1 MTVYAFIA
9 AAMVTTVATLAAGSP
24 VPSVTLNNGVQM
36 PAIAAGT
43 WQYKPDVAEASVKAA
58 LAAGF
63 THIDTAHDYDNQGGV
78 GKALAGVPRASY
90 FLTTK
95 VPGCGLQG
103 ISKSKCAEDT
113 AKAIDDDLNQLG
125 LDYLDL
131 LLVHFPP
138 LGGCG
143 NVGGN
148 CKAIQ
153 SQWTALEAAYAS
165 KKARAIGVSNFCITC
180 FQCLNETMKITPT
193 VNQVQFHVGM
203 GPDPDGLFSY
213 CKHRG
218 VHPQAYS
225 PLGNNA
231 SALIDGPVLKQIGAN
246 HNKSSVQVALGWI
259 WSDGVPVVTKSSK
272 PSHLADDINI
282 FDFQF
287 TKEEMGT
294 LNGMKTPTGKP
305 SFMCTK

>member
-1 MTVYAFIA
+1 
-9 AAMVTTVATLAAGSP
+9 
-24 VPSVTLNNGVQM
+24 
-36 PAIAAGT
+36 
-43 WQYKPDVAEASVKAA
+43 
-58 LAAGF
+58 
-63 THIDTAHDYDNQGGV
+63 
-78 GKALAGVPRASY
+78 
-90 FLTTK
+90 
-95 VPGCGLQG
+95 
-103 ISKSKCAEDT
+103 
-113 AKAIDDDLNQLG
+113 
-125 LDYLDL
+125 
-131 LLVHFPP
+131 
-138 LGGCG
+138 
-143 NVGGN
+143 
-148 CKAIQ
+148 
-153 SQWTALEAAYAS
+153 
-165 KKARAIGVSNFCITC
+165 
-180 FQCLNETMKITPT
+180 MKITPT